1 MIVWLASYPRSGNT
15 MLRTM
20 MQQVFGL
27 KSYSAYDDA
36 DSVGLLPEI
45 REKTGHAFLG
55 ESFDAFYK
63 RNRSSGEVFLVKTHH
78 PPVDAER
85 AIYIVRDG
93 RSAIVSRYNL
103 LVNLRRRTDVSI
115 ADIIRGKV
123 VFGDW
128 SSHLRAWAP
137 LNRPATLLLRYH
149 DLLQRPAEAMD
160 RVAAFIQQTPIR
172 IWENNFEELHR
183 IFPQFFHGGSD
194 EKNLAQMT
202 SQEHQLFWTLHRECM
217 QRYGLGAP

>member
-1 MIVWLASYPRSGNT
+1 
-15 MLRTM
+15 MLRSM
-20 MQQVFGL
+20 LQQVFGL

-45 REKTGHAFLG
+45 RDKTGHTFLG
-55 ESFDAFYK
+55 ESMDTFYK
-63 RNRSSGEVFLVKTHH
+63 RNVSSDELFLVKLHH
-78 PPVDAER
+78 TPVDAGR

-93 RSAIVSRYNL
+93 RSSIVSRYNL
-103 LVNLRRRTDVSI
+103 LLNLRNRTDVTIS
-115 ADIIRGKV
+115 DIIRGNV
-123 VFGDW
+123 LHGDW
-128 SSHLRAWAP
+128 SSHLRAWDP
-137 LNRPATLLLRYH
+137 LNRPATLFLRYQ

-160 RVAAFIQQTPIR
+160 RVATFIQRTPIGT
-172 IWENNFEELHR
+172 WQNNFEELHR